1 VPINHDQAALVFQS
15 GIIGGLLGASGA
27 LLSQLL
33 AHRLNRR
40 RELERFAIQSFERFR
55 TELSQDSELRRIG
68 LKHADEPLTEEE
80 MQDYLGFFEE
90 VGLYAERG
98 LVDLELV
105 DEIMGDFVLDCYNDD
120 EMMKF
125 VGGVRGEAR
134 DPTYFLYFEK
144 LAQRLKGRRERGVQ

>member
-55 TELSQDSELRRIG
+55 TELWQDSELRKIS
-68 LKHADEPLTEEE
+68 LKHTNEPLTEEE

-90 VGLYAERG
+90 VGLYAERN
-98 LVDLELV
+98 LVDLQLV
-105 DEIMGDFVLDCYNDD
+105 DEIMGDILWTAI
-120 EMMKF
+120 MTMK
-125 VGGVRGEAR
+125 
-134 DPTYFLYFEK
+134 
-144 LAQRLKGRRERGVQ
+144 